1 MIVCIFIVLFS
12 DLIRIEL
19 NQVNDAQGKN
29 MSQKEIDILVS
40 AGKSGAVFIII
51 VVIAVDF
58 VIRFLVIDS
67 LYHRFKEEGK
77 PRLNV

>member
-19 NQVNDAQGKN
+19 NKVNDAQEKN
-29 MSQKEIDILVS
+29 MSPKEIDSLVT

-51 VVIAVDF
+51 VAIAVDF